1 MNTSLIA
8 EPSQTKLN
16 RLTYDQVTQYY
27 DEGYCVL
34 ENALSESQLELLRS
48 RCMDMID
55 QYDAEMDRRG
65 VTEMSLHR
73 KGARYFTGHPS
84 LIYPELY
91 DFIFSEVMLD
101 SLRKILGPD
110 VYIAHEQYVVK
121 MAASDSTFAWHQDS
135 GYVGREHDPYVT
147 CWIALDDVHE
157 DNGPVFVLP
166 FSEHP
171 ESREIIPHEIVKTPN
186 GGHERVGYHGD
197 KTGLCMTCKAG
208 SIVFFTSRTL
218 HCSGANKSDDMRRV
232 YLIQYGKEPLN
243 RDECAL
249 RHGRPVGERKPDP
262 DFLRR
267 EFERMKHELKD

>member
-1 MNTSLIA
+1 MNASTLEES
-8 EPSQTKLN
+8 PSAIGGA

-27 DEGYCVL
+27 NEGYCVL
-34 ENALSESQLELLRS
+34 ENALTADQLELLR
-48 RCMDMID
+48 RHCGRLID
-55 QYDAEMDRRG
+55 DADAEMDRRG
-65 VTEMSLHR
+65 VTATGINR
-73 KGARYFTGHPS
+73 KGSRYFLGQPS
-84 LIYPELY
+84 LKINELY
-91 DFIFSEVMLD
+91 DFIYSDLMLD

-157 DNGPVFVLP
+157 KNGPVFLLP
-166 FSEHP
+166 FSEYP
-171 ESREIIPHEIVKTPN
+171 ESLEIIPHVKKENPK
-186 GGHERVGYHGD
+186 GGHDMVGYTGE

-218 HCSGANKSDDMRRV
+218 HCSGANESNDIRRV

-249 RHGRPVGERKPDP
+249 RHGRPVCERKSKA
-262 DFLRR
+262 
-267 EFERMKHELKD
+267 E